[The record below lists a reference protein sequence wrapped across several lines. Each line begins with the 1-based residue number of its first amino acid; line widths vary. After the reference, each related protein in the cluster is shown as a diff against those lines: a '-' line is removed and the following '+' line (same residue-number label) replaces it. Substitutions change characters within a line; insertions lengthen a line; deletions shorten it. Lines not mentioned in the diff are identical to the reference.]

1 MKQNLLKYG
10 FVMVLAMIASTGLLW
25 ADTIVGRDSIQKAN
39 DTVFVDSAE
48 TKVISSELSELAIEA
63 DVKQNGESNREWW
76 IALISAFVGAIL
88 GYLLT
93 LFNEGRQAQKRKEQ
107 YVKEIQ
113 ILTGA
118 VLKHTKGCNK
128 AIVDYI
134 NNVKSTPHE
143 IHDLQQG
150 ILVAIERITRL
161 DATMV
166 YEAFESKGKQDDFD
180 NFLNL
185 TDQLLTAYSYAYKDY
200 EDHNDEIV
208 KATNEFEDIAASVMY
223 DCQSMSNNPIINTI
237 LTKYVSTHPVNN
249 QNPINIKLEY
259 DTLIH
264 PVKIYLGQNDQIP
277 IDELWKKVDKADY
290 LYQSICGH
298 QLRFAAHLEQ
308 RLLYIN
314 QTIQAIEKAK
324 L

>member
-1 MKQNLLKYG
+1 MKPKLLKY
-10 FVMVLAMIASTGLLW
+10 VVVVLAMIASTGLLW
-25 ADTIVGRDSIQKAN
+25 ADTIVGRDSIHKAN
-39 DTVFVDSAE
+39 DTIIVDTVE
-48 TKVISSELSELAIEA
+48 TKLIPFGTSELAIEA
-63 DVKQNGESNREWW
+63 DLKQNDESNREWW
-76 IALISAFVGAIL
+76 IALISAFVGAIF

-93 LFNEGRQAQKRKEQ
+93 LLNESRQARKRKEQ
-107 YVKEIQ
+107 FVKEIQ
-113 ILTGA
+113 LLTGA
-118 VLKHTKGCNK
+118 VLKHTKGCNN

-223 DCQSMSNNPIINTI
+223 DCQPLSVNPVINNI
-237 LTKYVSTHPVNN
+237 LTKYVSTHQGNN
-249 QNPINIKLEY
+249 QNSIDIKLEY
-259 DTLIH
+259 NTLIF
-264 PVKIYLGQNDQIP
+264 PVKTYLGQNDQVP

-290 LYQSICGH
+290 LYHSICGH

-314 QTIQAIEKAK
+314 QTIQAIEKVK